1 MSKEHDA
8 GAKSEVGAFD
18 FLMPLFTQCDK
29 IYSDMAKRHGESYM
43 GMWVLEEI
51 GEHPEGVTQK
61 HLCEAL
67 YSPKQTVNSL
77 VSAHVRRGLV
87 ETKPNS
93 RDGRSKLHVLTEE
106 GKAKFDAI
114 RSDEEALEAYSLEG
128 VSEEELAL
136 VRRILTDVTN
146 RFAEGVA
153 KLDAGES
160 LAEGEAQ
167 A

>member
-1 MSKEHDA
+1 M
-8 GAKSEVGAFD
+8 
-18 FLMPLFTQCDK
+18 
-29 IYSDMAKRHGESYM
+29 
-43 GMWVLEEI
+43 
-51 GEHPEGVTQK
+51 
-61 HLCEAL
+61 
-67 YSPKQTVNSL
+67 
-77 VSAHVRRGLV
+77 
-87 ETKPNS
+87 
-93 RDGRSKLHVLTEE
+93 LTEE
-106 GKAKFDAI
+106 DKAKFDAI

>member
-1 MSKEHDA
+1 M
-8 GAKSEVGAFD
+8 
-18 FLMPLFTQCDK
+18 
-29 IYSDMAKRHGESYM
+29 
-43 GMWVLEEI
+43 
-51 GEHPEGVTQK
+51 
-61 HLCEAL
+61 
-67 YSPKQTVNSL
+67 
-77 VSAHVRRGLV
+77 
-87 ETKPNS
+87 
-93 RDGRSKLHVLTEE
+93 LTEE

-114 RSDEEALEAYSLEG
+114 RSD
-128 VSEEELAL
+128 EELAL

>member
-43 GMWVLEEI
+43 GCGSSEI

-67 YSPKQTVNSL
+67 HSPKQNVNPL

>member
-8 GAKSEVGAFD
+8 GAKSEVGALTSLCR
-18 FLMPLFTQCDK
+18 FLPSATRSTPIWPNVTVNRIWACGF
-29 IYSDMAKRHGESYM
+29 
-43 GMWVLEEI
+43 LEEI

-67 YSPKQTVNSL
+67 HSPKQTVISL

>member
-1 MSKEHDA
+1 
-8 GAKSEVGAFD
+8 
-18 FLMPLFTQCDK
+18 
-29 IYSDMAKRHGESYM
+29 
-43 GMWVLEEI
+43 MWVLEEI

-67 YSPKQTVNSL
+67 HSPKQTVNSL

-106 GKAKFDAI
+106 
-114 RSDEEALEAYSLEG
+114 
-128 VSEEELAL
+128 ELAL

>member
-1 MSKEHDA
+1 M
-8 GAKSEVGAFD
+8 
-18 FLMPLFTQCDK
+18 
-29 IYSDMAKRHGESYM
+29 
-43 GMWVLEEI
+43 
-51 GEHPEGVTQK
+51 
-61 HLCEAL
+61 
-67 YSPKQTVNSL
+67 
-77 VSAHVRRGLV
+77 

-93 RDGRSKLHVLTEE
+93 RDGRSKLHVLEE